1 MPPRIDITGKNMG
14 DWTVINQTVPNRW
27 FCRCKCGTEKQVL
40 AGSLLQKRS
49 TGCGCRQY
57 EDLTRRLTSHG
68 HTAGGKNTRAYN
80 SFKHMHKRCSDP
92 KRRDYKYYGGRGIA
106 VCERW
111 AKFENFLEDMGEPP
125 PKMTLDRKD
134 TNGDYEP
141 SNCRWAT
148 QREQVLNRRPYSETG
163 YKQPSGQAAYGAI
176 LSQAQVDSIRDM
188 AGKISQSKI
197 AKMFEISQSNVS
209 MIVTRKTW
217 A

>member
-1 MPPRIDITGKNMG
+1 MNTNH
-14 DWTVINQTVPNRW
+14 
-27 FCRCKCGTEKQVL
+27 E
-40 AGSLLQKRS
+40 

-57 EDLTRRLTSHG
+57 AELTSRQTTHG
-68 HTAGGKNTRAYN
+68 HAISKATTRTYRI
-80 SFKHMHKRCSDP
+80 FKHMHKRCSDP